1 MLMFGE
7 FQVDARTVCLL
18 CENVNQRD
26 FMLNWVL
33 WMLFL
38 ISLNMKWCRQASKQK
53 TEVKSDSEI
62 FEPANPLKQRT
73 IRNARRNLQIHKVH
87 SSNPTKGNNNSI
99 NDFHRIASLDVIK
112 QPSDDYRWTI
122 KLGWSSNLINNI
134 YARQRCLS
142 NNETSFSVNGHEIC
156 EWNNKFLIW
165 MQVMMNFWWTDW
177 DVMVANDVFEANF

>member
-1 MLMFGE
+1 
-7 FQVDARTVCLL
+7 
-18 CENVNQRD
+18 
-26 FMLNWVL
+26 
-33 WMLFL
+33 MLFL

-53 TEVKSDSEI
+53 ADVISEN
-62 FEPANPLKQRT
+62 FEPAKPLQRRST
-73 IRNARRNLQIHKVH
+73 QYAQKTCKSINFTVQIL
-87 SSNPTKGNNNSI
+87 TKGKSNSV
-99 NDFHRIASLDVIK
+99 NDFHRIALSNVIK

-134 YARQRCLS
+134 YSRQRCLS

-177 DVMVANDVFEANF
+177 DVMVASDVFEANF